1 MSGEMD
7 CNVTF
12 ISTGNVFFVNAAS
25 DGALLKRIETAL
37 EELPI
42 PVHTETWND
51 P

>member
-12 ISTGNVFFVNAAS
+12 VLTGNVFFVNAAS
-25 DGALLKRIETAL
+25 DRALLKRVETAL

-42 PVHTETWND
+42 PVNAETRRD
-51 P
+51 L